1 MNTFLAIG
9 SFIIRLIF
17 GIVCILAASYLIYIS
32 AQILSW
38 KEKDKQDIFNA
49 IFSILASILFY
60 VVGLLLIVPLFI

>member
-9 SFIIRLIF
+9 SFIIRLVF
-17 GIVCILAASYLIYIS
+17 GIVLILAASYLIYIS

-49 IFSILASILFY
+49 IFSIMASILFY
-60 VVGLLLIVPLFI
+60 VVGLLLIVPLFF

>member
-9 SFIIRLIF
+9 SFIVRLVF
-17 GIVCILAASYLIYIS
+17 GIVCILAASYLIYTS

-49 IFSILASILFY
+49 IFSIMASILFY
-60 VVGLLLIVPLFI
+60 VVGLLLIISLFV